1 MGDGQR
7 PSTQA
12 SRDRRSRTFPE
23 YTTLLRVD
31 LKQAAHTQRP
41 AMYLFG
47 ARPRGVSVLIRG
59 PGCTQWAP
67 RICPPVRAEPFVP
80 RAQQTPAAQLHASH
94 QLHVPCFPRP
104 SSALGRPGLPAC
116 TLLCG
121 VDLPQSPDLGP
132 PLLGW
137 PRGCQRSGLE

>member
-1 MGDGQR
+1 MGKDHPPKPPGTEGAGR
-7 PSTQA
+7 FLN
-12 SRDRRSRTFPE
+12 RRHFRGLT
-23 YTTLLRVD
+23 
-31 LKQAAHTQRP
+31 LKQAAHMQRP
-41 AMYLFG
+41 ATYLFG

-80 RAQQTPAAQLHASH
+80 RAQQTPAAQLHAPH
-94 QLHVPCFPRP
+94 QLRVPCFPRP
-104 SSALGRPGLPAC
+104 SSALGRPGLPAR

-132 PLLGW
+132 PLLG
-137 PRGCQRSGLE
+137 